1 MCAGFVTSHELCNY
15 LLFQPHP
22 LRLPPREGEI
32 SAFGSLRETREKV
45 GRRGEAP
52 EKTCLCLKYL
62 ADSLSFIGRWTSSRN
77 AVLQRACGVVLA
89 LWWTGYSFPATGYGR
104 VQPQGDHCVQN
115 GGEKSEMVSVWPAA
129 IFSKCKWPQGSAP
142 APHNTGR
149 LCLIP
154 GVWSSSVSLWFV
166 RSALT
171 APAQLE
177 LQAAIVLVI
186 GMLHSLMCFQV
197 LCPVNPVGKKTILHP
212 ST

>member
-1 MCAGFVTSHELCNY
+1 MNSVTTFYSNLILSGCLWGKEKFLTLEVWERPERRWAEAGGC
-15 LLFQPHP
+15 
-22 LRLPPREGEI
+22 R
-32 SAFGSLRETREKV
+32 
-45 GRRGEAP
+45 EAP

-62 ADSLSFIGRWTSSRN
+62 ADSLSFIGHWTSSRN
-77 AVLQRACGVVLA
+77 VVLQRACGVVQA

-166 RSALT
+166 RSVLT

-186 GMLHSLMCFQV
+186 EMVHSLMCFQV
-197 LCPVNPVGKKTILHP
+197 LCAVNPVGKKTILHP